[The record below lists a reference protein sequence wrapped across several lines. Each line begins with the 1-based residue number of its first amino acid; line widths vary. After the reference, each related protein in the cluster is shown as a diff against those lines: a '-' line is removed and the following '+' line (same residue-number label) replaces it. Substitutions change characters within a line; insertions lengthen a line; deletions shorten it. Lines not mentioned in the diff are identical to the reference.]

1 MKTYFLSSKPCAL
14 TINDAFFGVTDLF
27 ERFAEIP
34 LADNVFIRFSPQN
47 GLPRA
52 FFLNE
57 NIRFQAPDGVEVY
70 FLKDAI
76 ALFAKDFPPTD
87 CTLRPIAQNTDNAVT
102 VTVFEQGNVQ
112 LSIQTPTDFFT
123 DTLPPSFA
131 KCEISF
137 HGGLIFFSSPT
148 QLAVYTRAGTRV
160 FLEWVRTHEL
170 QDGVLSVT
178 LPLNDALQR
187 QAHCTYEIQDT
198 GLMQTSFSLSQ
209 LYAKD
214 GTNNPT
220 AIQTELLAFGFFE
233 TVRIGG
239 DFTALLSPELQPQ
252 AERLRAFWGNFCAVI
267 PTDDEC
273 CCGLVKQVG
282 ERLYDTAYYKVHVK
296 DGKICDITG

>member
-70 FLKDAI
+70 FIQDAI
-76 ALFAKDFPPTD
+76 ALFAKDFPPAD
-87 CTLRPIAQNTDNAVT
+87 CTLRPVTQSTNADVT

-112 LSIQTPTDFFT
+112 VSIQTPTDFFT

-131 KCEISF
+131 KCEIAF
-137 HGGLIFFSSPT
+137 HERLIFLTSPT
-148 QLAVYTRAGTRV
+148 QLAVYTRTGKRV
-160 FLEWVRTHEL
+160 FLETVRAYEV
-170 QDGVLSVT
+170 QDGVLSAT

-187 QAHCTYEIQDT
+187 QAHCTYQLEDT
-198 GLMQTSFSLSQ
+198 GLRQTSFSLSQ
-209 LYAKD
+209 RYAKD
-214 GTNNPT
+214 GTTNAT
-220 AIQTELLAFGFFE
+220 AIQEELVAFGFFE

-239 DFTALLSPELQPQ
+239 DFTALLSPELQPK
-252 AERLRAFWGNFCAVI
+252 AERLRAFLGDFCAVI
-267 PTDDEC
+267 PTNDAC
-273 CCGLVKQVG
+273 RCGLVKQVG
-282 ERLYDTAYYKVHVK
+282 ERLYDTAYYTVNVQ